1 LAVTVALQLS
11 ELAAC
16 WGSAKP
22 PGADK
27 GLIIPSIQTR
37 DHRTLELDSLAG
49 TRHPVFASSASQSSI
64 TLHAVESD
72 GEPSGEN
79 IENSTSDAGSGQTS
93 HDLHPGEKRL
103 ILWVAAVSAFAAIA
117 GAGVGGYATYR
128 TATLQTTSASNQE
141 DESRRLVAYSDY
153 LTAIAVYKNQSY
165 YFVTGFGDG
174 SLKTWEARS
183 AVEKDLG
190 PSFLDAQRKG
200 EIVQLVCVEGVCPVV
215 KSLLDASD
223 DLNHLIYQMQNKAN
237 ANDWSGIEKDLP
249 DLYAKFTKMQDFET
263 DLRVKAHD
271 DLTSEPTR

>member
-1 LAVTVALQLS
+1 MGCGSFCLRRYRRCGGGRLRDLS
-11 ELAAC
+11 H
-16 WGSAKP
+16 SN
-22 PGADK
+22 
-27 GLIIPSIQTR
+27 PSNNVCI
-37 DHRTLELDSLAG
+37 
-49 TRHPVFASSASQSSI
+49 
-64 TLHAVESD
+64 ES
-72 GEPSGEN
+72 
-79 IENSTSDAGSGQTS
+79 
-93 HDLHPGEKRL
+93 K
-103 ILWVAAVSAFAAIA
+103 
-117 GAGVGGYATYR
+117 
-128 TATLQTTSASNQE
+128 